1 MRIQS
6 AHGGDSR
13 HGVKLFKIHYVEERH
28 HWKSNAQ
35 DIVSQIYSTAD
46 WREIPMDFLT
56 DNAITLHERI
66 TDPILFKFVPL
77 LTDQIHIYVL
87 DSHEP
92 NQDVHINELE
102 LYNDCKLQFAQ

>member
-1 MRIQS
+1 
-6 AHGGDSR
+6 
-13 HGVKLFKIHYVEERH
+13 
-28 HWKSNAQ
+28 
-35 DIVSQIYSTAD
+35 
-46 WREIPMDFLT
+46 MDFLT

-66 TDPILFKFVPL
+66 TDPILFKFVPF